1 MTKAVTYRGFTI
13 QPTPRHLAE
22 IGMWGLSLRI
32 SWTTKHNEQIVCPF
46 FTADV
51 YATEDEA
58 ATLSIAYGKLIID
71 GKIPGS
77 SVG

>member
-1 MTKAVTYRGFTI
+1 
-13 QPTPRHLAE
+13 
-22 IGMWGLSLRI
+22 MWGLSLRI